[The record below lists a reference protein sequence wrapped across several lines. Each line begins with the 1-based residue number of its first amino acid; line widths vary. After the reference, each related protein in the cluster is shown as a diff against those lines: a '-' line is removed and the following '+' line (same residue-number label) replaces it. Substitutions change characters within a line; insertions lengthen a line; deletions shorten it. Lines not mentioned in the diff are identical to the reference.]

1 MTWLGFEGT
10 PALKFSPTSHYS
22 FFFLPAA
29 GRGPRRLLG
38 NHVSPYLMACWLLQ
52 HPRTGWQGHGRGSL
66 ATSGGEVCFW
76 GLKKAHLAPAPHL
89 FCRG

>member
-10 PALKFSPTSHYS
+10 PALKFPPISQYS

-38 NHVSPYLMACWLLQ
+38 NHVSPYLRACWLLQ

-66 ATSGGEVCFW
+66 ATSGGRPIWPQRLICSFGDE
-76 GLKKAHLAPAPHL
+76 GQEK
-89 FCRG
+89 G